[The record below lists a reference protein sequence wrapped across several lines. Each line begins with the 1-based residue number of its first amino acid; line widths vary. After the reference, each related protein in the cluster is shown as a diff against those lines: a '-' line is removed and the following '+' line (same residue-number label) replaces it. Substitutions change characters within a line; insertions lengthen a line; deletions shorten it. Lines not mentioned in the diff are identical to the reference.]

1 MNKALYTRWVAP
13 LLAEAEQV
21 ADTLKEFG
29 VEYVGAVKL
38 SWIGPT
44 PLPGILD
51 SMIDDLKAL
60 EKSP

>member
-44 PLPGILD
+44 PPSGDPGQYD
-51 SMIDDLKAL
+51 RRSQG
-60 EKSP
+60 P